1 MKLPILDAP
10 MLQQKVVGD
19 PFLKV
24 QLTAQQLAVLPMAQ
38 AQEAIAIPAGRVT
51 PMPNMPACVLG
62 LLNHKSRVIWVVSL
76 PQMLGLESQ
85 SLNVQQYNLAIIRS
99 GKTSLGLVVPAIQG
113 VIRLDTDAVQSIE
126 GEVRPEQ
133 VPYLRGCSIQNQ
145 EMLWVLDAES
155 IVQAP
160 IFAGNR

>member
-1 MKLPILDAP
+1 MKLPILDAQT
-10 MLQQKVVGD
+10 LQQKTIGD

-38 AQEAIAIPAGRVT
+38 AQEAIAIPASRVT

-85 SLNVQQYNLAIIRS
+85 SLNVQQYNIAIIRS

-113 VIRLDTDAVQSIE
+113 VVRFDIETIQSIE
-126 GEVRPEQ
+126 GEVRPEL
-133 VPYLRGCSIQNQ
+133 VPYLRGCSIQER

-155 IVQAP
+155 IVNAP
-160 IFAGNR
+160 IFTGNR

>member
-1 MKLPILDAP
+1 
-10 MLQQKVVGD
+10 
-19 PFLKV
+19 
-24 QLTAQQLAVLPMAQ
+24 LPMAQ
-38 AQEAIAIPAGRVT
+38 AQEAIAIPASRVT

-85 SLNVQQYNLAIIRS
+85 NLNVQQYNIAIIRS

-113 VIRLDTDAVQSIE
+113 VVRLDVDMVQSIE

-133 VPYLRGCSIQNQ
+133 VPYLRGCLNQEQ

-155 IVQAP
+155 IVRAS
-160 IFAGNR
+160 IFTENR

>member
-1 MKLPILDAP
+1 MKLPILDAQT
-10 MLQQKVVGD
+10 LQKKAIGD

-24 QLTAQQLAVLPMAQ
+24 QLTSQQLAVLPMAQ
-38 AQEAIAIPAGRVT
+38 AQEAIAIPASRVT

-85 SLNVQQYNLAIIRS
+85 NLNVQQYNLAIIRS

-113 VIRLDTDAVQSIE
+113 VVRLDTDAVQSIE
-126 GEVRPEQ
+126 GEVLPEQ
-133 VPYLRGCSIQNQ
+133 VPYLRGCFIQEQ
-145 EMLWVLDAES
+145 EMLWVLDAEA
-155 IVQAP
+155 IVRAP
-160 IFAGNR
+160 IFTGNQ

>member
-1 MKLPILDAP
+1 MKLPILDAQT
-10 MLQQKVVGD
+10 LQQKAIGD

-24 QLTAQQLAVLPMAQ
+24 QLTSQQSAVLPMAQ
-38 AQEAIAIPAGRVT
+38 AQEAIAIPASRVT

-62 LLNHKSRVIWVVSL
+62 LLNHKSRVIWVVNL

-99 GKTSLGLVVPAIQG
+99 GKTPLGLVVPEIRGVVRLEADAI
-113 VIRLDTDAVQSIE
+113 QSIE
-126 GEVRPEQ
+126 GEVLPEQ
-133 VPYLRGCSIQNQ
+133 VPYLRGCFIQSQ
-145 EMLWVLDAES
+145 EMLWVLDADA

-160 IFAGNR
+160 ILTGNR

>member
-1 MKLPILDAP
+1 MKLPILDAQT
-10 MLQQKVVGD
+10 LQQKAIGE

-24 QLTAQQLAVLPMAQ
+24 QLTAQQLAVVPMAQ
-38 AQEAIAIPAGRVT
+38 AQEAIAIPASRVT

-85 SLNVQQYNLAIIRS
+85 NLNVQQYNIAIIRS
-99 GKTSLGLVVPAIQG
+99 GKTSLGLVVPEIRG
-113 VIRLDTDAVQSIE
+113 VVRLDTETVQSIE
-126 GEVRPEQ
+126 GEVRLEL
-133 VPYLRGCSIQNQ
+133 VPYLRGCSIQER

-155 IVQAP
+155 IVRAP
-160 IFAGNR
+160 IFTGNR